1 MDTKRVKKNPNT
13 WGKTGF
19 DNDYDDGYRDHV
31 CKPVVV
37 DANGVKRPIVAY
49 GPNHD
54 RDDYIVTTETITE
67 EVRLVP
73 QVTTYRTNSPL
84 EVTTYRTN
92 VPMEVGLTKDQY
104 SMPYNNGSSWSAS
117 EYNNRPPRID
127 NFVSTIQT
135 EASRPTKS
143 HLESNPY
150 WTQKPSS
157 HSHNGINSYGKPSHD
172 ASNHKWSKPARDPY
186 FEVANGIR
194 HMVSDGNYQESHI
207 STDGGWVRPT
217 REGWSKPAS
226 QPLAK
231 PTNNIG
237 TAIDLLKDAAG
248 IVSAVSSGQPQRQ
261 FALPTIS
268 VPKVNTYGPTIDSRE
283 AQKKYGG
290 FTGTV

>member
-1 MDTKRVKKNPNT
+1 MAAYGRYAVPDRRAATPGFNQWGNGYKESEMKPNT

-117 EYNNRPPRID
+117 EYNNRPP
-127 NFVSTIQT
+127 
-135 EASRPTKS
+135 
-143 HLESNPY
+143 ESI
-150 WTQKPSS
+150 TF
-157 HSHNGINSYGKPSHD
+157 YGKPSHD
-172 ASNHKWSKPARDPY
+172 ASNRKWSKPARDPY
-186 FEVANGIR
+186 FEVANGIS

-231 PTNNIG
+231 PTNDIG

-248 IVSAVSSGQPQRQ
+248 IVSAVTSGQPQRQ
-261 FALPTIS
+261 FALPTIT

-290 FTGTV
+290 FSGTM